1 MPSLNF
7 TIDAITKAMASAPT
21 DKPTVL
27 RDSRIK
33 GLIIRGKRGGT
44 WSWSLEKRINDKL
57 CRGVL
62 GRWEETR
69 DIEAMRTAAAN
80 LAASFR
86 RGEDPRKPDLDAQ
99 VAAALKV
106 TAEEWRK
113 RWASTVRERTAK
125 DAIND
130 LKYLGL
136 TSKPLLQLTKADIAA
151 AYDSRIKSVSMVTV
165 AKEMRTVRLL
175 WNVAYKTLPDDCGVE
190 LRNPVAAA
198 LSGGKGAKNK
208 LLPKVVRK
216 TFVPAKLMPEF
227 IQNLRK
233 QQQDAGVGLNVRSL
247 AAEFLVLTGLRAK
260 EVTDLRWSEVSIKA
274 GEFTIPAARS
284 KNGHPLTRSL
294 TPRLMEIIQI
304 RQSERG
310 KKDVYVFQ
318 SATKKGVPVYDVSDP
333 IDQAAKAVGYE
344 HRTPHDMRRSYISAA
359 VGLGINPVISR
370 ILTNHLNGDIHDGY
384 TQPTPEEIKDAELR
398 IEAALIGDAE

>member
-1 MPSLNF
+1 VPSFNF
-7 TIDAITKAMASAPT
+7 TIDAITKAMASAPI

-27 RDSRIK
+27 RDAK
-33 GLIIRGKRGGT
+33 TTGLIIRGKRGSN
-44 WSWSLEKRINDKL
+44 WSWSLEKRINEKL
-57 CRGVL
+57 CRGLL

-69 DIEAMRTAAAN
+69 DIEAMRTAAAEM
-80 LAASFR
+80 AASFR
-86 RGEDPRKPDLDAQ
+86 RGEDPRKPDMDAQ

-106 TAEEWRK
+106 TAEDWRK
-113 RWASTVRERTAK
+113 RWASTVRERTAS
-125 DAIND
+125 DAAND

-136 TSKPLLQLTKADIAA
+136 TNKPLLQLTKADIAA
-151 AYDSRIKSVSMVTV
+151 AYESRIQQVSMVTA

-208 LLPKVVRK
+208 LLPKVVKK

-227 IQNLRK
+227 IQSLRM
-233 QQQDAGVGLNVRSL
+233 QQEVAGVGLSVRSL

-260 EVTDLRWSEVSIKA
+260 EVTNLRWGEVSIKA
-274 GEFTIPAARS
+274 GEFTIPAERS

-304 RQSERG
+304 RLSERG

-318 SATKKGVPVYDVSDP
+318 SATKAGVPVYDVSDP
-333 IDQAAKAVGYE
+333 IAQAGQTVGYE

-359 VGLGINPVISR
+359 VALGINPVISR
-370 ILTNHLNGDIHDGY
+370 LLTNHLNGDIHDGY
-384 TQPTPEEIKDAELR
+384 TQPTQEEIKAAELT
-398 IEAALIGDAE
+398 IESALIGCAV